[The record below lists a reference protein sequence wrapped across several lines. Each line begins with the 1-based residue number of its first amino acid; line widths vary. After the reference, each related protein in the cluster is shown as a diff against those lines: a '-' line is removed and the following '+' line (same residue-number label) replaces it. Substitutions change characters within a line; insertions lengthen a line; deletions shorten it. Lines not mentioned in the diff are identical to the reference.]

1 MTTTL
6 IWRPTVAA
14 AQLIRRGVA
23 WWLTEL
29 VQMAPPGLLRLLG
42 HSGNPMTILELGA
55 RHVTLILPDRGR
67 PNPTMLPLTDYTD
80 EDMRARVRLAMH
92 GRRSEDAVT
101 VRLDRDLVFE
111 TAIELPASAEPTL
124 QSILQYQIERLVPLR
139 ASEVCFD
146 YRITARAPVSNT
158 LKVRLIIAKRATIDR
173 ALALARAAGLSPK
186 LVIAADAGD
195 EPGERRGR
203 TSPVLWQPGRGS
215 AKANR
220 HRHIRH
226 SLEIAAVMLCL
237 TAYGL
242 HIHRLDRIRDALQAQ
257 VAQAKRAATSVVD
270 LGHQAGQADDVLAF
284 LRNRRNSIPPLQI
297 LDELTRL
304 VPEDS
309 WVSQLV
315 LRGHNIELIGFSPR
329 ATDLIARVEASTLFE
344 KPQFRSPITL
354 SADGKGERFDLSFEV
369 KPERL
374 P

>member
-6 IWRPTVAA
+6 ISRPTIAA
-14 AQLIRRGVA
+14 TQLIRRGVA
-23 WWLTEL
+23 WWLAEL
-29 VQMAPPGLLRLLG
+29 AQMAPPGLLRLLG
-42 HSGNPMTILELGA
+42 YSGNPTTILELGA

-67 PNPTMLPLTDYTD
+67 PIPTMLPLTDYTD

-111 TAIELPASAEPTL
+111 TDIELPASAEPTL
-124 QSILQYQIERLVPLR
+124 QPILQHQIERLVPLR
-139 ASEVCFD
+139 ATEVCFD
-146 YRITARAPVSNT
+146 YRIIARAPVSNT

-186 LVIAADAGD
+186 LVIAADVDDG
-195 EPGERRGR
+195 PGERRGR
-203 TSPVLWQPGRGS
+203 TPLVLWQPGRAS
-215 AKANR
+215 AEADR
-220 HRHIRH
+220 HRHVRH
-226 SLEIAAVMLCL
+226 ALEIAAVMLCL
-237 TAYGL
+237 TAFGI
-242 HIHRLDRIRDALQAQ
+242 HIHRLDRIRDDLQVQ
-257 VAQAKRAATSVVD
+257 VAQAKKAAASVAD

-284 LRNRRNSIPPLQI
+284 LRNRRNGIPPLQI
-297 LDELTRL
+297 LDELTKL

-315 LRGHNIELIGFSPR
+315 LRGRNIELVGFSPR
-329 ATDLIARVEASTLFE
+329 ATDLIARVEGSAIFE

-354 SADGKGERFDLSFEV
+354 ASDGKGERFDLSFEV
-369 KPERL
+369 KSERL